1 MNPRLLVNRMVM
13 VSVIDVDL
21 TECVV

>member
-1 MNPRLLVNRMVM
+1 MNPRLIVNRMVM